1 MVLVKLNIV
10 SMISKHQ
17 NLSEA
22 EIFYILSAS
31 GFARQALLSAL
42 LTAKRFYVC
51 KNKIFKKEVFTMKQY
66 EIVTSHNGN
75 PTVYAENKFQ
85 AWEMA
90 SEIFTD
96 IIDVKFVKCI

>member
-1 MVLVKLNIV
+1 
-10 SMISKHQ
+10 
-17 NLSEA
+17 
-22 EIFYILSAS
+22 
-31 GFARQALLSAL
+31 
-42 LTAKRFYVC
+42 
-51 KNKIFKKEVFTMKQY
+51 MKQY

-96 IIDVKFVKCI
+96 IIDVKFVKSI

>member
-1 MVLVKLNIV
+1 MFVKIRFLKIEVL
-10 SMISKHQ
+10 
-17 NLSEA
+17 
-22 EIFYILSAS
+22 
-31 GFARQALLSAL
+31 
-42 LTAKRFYVC
+42 
-51 KNKIFKKEVFTMKQY
+51 TMKQY
-66 EIVTSHNGN
+66 EIITLTNGL